1 MWNIKLI
8 VVQIQFS
15 FEDDNKMVPQQ
26 FDQQLINM

>member
-15 FEDDNKMVPQQ
+15 FEDDSKMVPQQ